1 MLNTKKSITLT
12 GTVAVKD
19 GDIEK
24 QVVYLN
30 ANISSDNGNDN
41 ISQTIQDKALYT
53 LHKEEIRNDVEK
65 FTEQVYSIQ
74 DTDDLKESL

>member
-1 MLNTKKSITLT
+1 MLNVKKSIALT
-12 GTVAVKD
+12 GTVTVKD
-19 GDIEK
+19 GELEK

-41 ISQTIQDKALYT
+41 ISQTIQDKALYA

-65 FTEQVYSIQ
+65 FTEQAYSIQ
-74 DTDDLKESL
+74 DTDALKESL